1 MARARAH
8 AQVHLLDV
16 GPQEYADAILCQF
29 GTRTVLLDG
38 AHPADHRGREG
49 HPSIP
54 EQLDALLGPARP
66 HRIDLLVVTH
76 AHQDHIGCLP
86 KLVADDVV
94 RFRWALVPDL
104 ELGWGRA
111 ADEDRDADIPDA
123 RVRQLVAALRDE
135 CAPLSPAA
143 SDARIAEF
151 VADAV
156 SLEDTYRT
164 MLATLRRR
172 RTRVVRIGR
181 DATGPLERAFRAIGL
196 RVLGPSEA
204 QALRCADVI
213 NRLSRDAADRV
224 ADLFAGD
231 AALTPVAAYRR
242 LAAGDLDALD
252 VSRPGPAVNLQ
263 SAVTTFEF
271 GGSRFLFAGD
281 MQFEDPQVSEPGVV
295 SEVQALRQRVSA
307 AAPFAL
313 AKLSHHGSD
322 NAFSDAILSELG
334 GTVLFGI
341 CAGEHSTQHPHPA
354 TLRLLDR
361 HRGDIRWARTDRNGR
376 VSMSFDTQPPSVRP
390 SQGSL
395 NDERPNS
402 EDVAVAAPAVPAPR
416 PVAPP
421 AARVETRAAG
431 GASGVVE
438 VLAKIPHVD
447 TRVTITVEVSPSAAA
462 RAAAPAATGRAP
474 DVRRLGQGRALPA
487 LLFVTSA
494 AGLARNIGREEAAE
508 VVAAIQGAGMTLCDL
523 PADLPDAT
531 AAAAIVR
538 QRLQDDGLA
547 GVVLVGGHD
556 VVPHQSVDTLPAE
569 LRARLGDSDDPDRFV
584 VWSDEVYG
592 DADGD
597 GLPELPVSRIPDGK
611 SADLVLNALRAGAP
625 PPGERAGIRNV
636 ARPFAEDVFG
646 AIGGSRALLVSRPT
660 VFDQNPAL
668 RLDADQLYFMLH
680 GDYVDATRFWG
691 EDTDDNRE
699 AVNIGTLPAAIGG
712 VVFTGCCWGALTTET
727 PAGMLLPGRPF
738 GLKTPDASI
747 ALSTLAR
754 GALAFVGCTGAH
766 YSPTQAPYDYFGGP
780 MHRAF
785 WTHYGAGRPP
795 ARALFDAKIDYI
807 AGMPHGRRS
816 AAQTAI
822 EFKILRQYT
831 CLGLG
836 W

>member
-1 MARARAH
+1 MAR

-16 GPQEYADAILCQF
+16 GPQEYSDAVLCQF

-54 EQLDALLGPARP
+54 EQLDALLGGTRP
-66 HRIDLLVVTH
+66 HKLDLLVITH

-104 ELGWGRA
+104 EFGWGRA
-111 ADEDRDADIPDA
+111 GGEDRDADIPDA
-123 RVRQLVAALRDE
+123 RVRELVAALRDE

-143 SDARIAEF
+143 TDARIAEF

-156 SLEDTYRT
+156 SLEETYRT

-172 RTRVVRIGR
+172 RTKIVRIGR
-181 DATGPLERAFRAIGL
+181 DATGPIQRAFRTIRL
-196 RVLGPSEA
+196 RVLGPSEE
-204 QALRCADVI
+204 QALRCADIV

-224 ADLFAGD
+224 ADLFAAD
-231 AALTPVAAYRR
+231 AALTPAQAYRR
-242 LAAGDLDALD
+242 LAAGDLDAMD

-271 GGSRFLFAGD
+271 GGNRFLFAGD
-281 MQFEDPQVSEPGVV
+281 MQFEDPQVSEPNVV
-295 SEVQALRQRVSA
+295 REMQALRQRVSA

-322 NAFSDAILSELG
+322 NAFSESFLSALG
-334 GTVLFGI
+334 GTVLLGI
-341 CAGEHSTQHPHPA
+341 CAGKHSTHHPHPA
-354 TLRLLDR
+354 TLRVLDR
-361 HRGDIRWARTDRNGR
+361 HRDDIRWARTDRNGL
-376 VSMSFDTQPPSVRP
+376 VTMSFDTQPPTVQLAR
-390 SQGSL
+390 GRL

-402 EDVAVAAPAVPAPR
+402 EDVLVATPAVTGPR
-416 PVAPP
+416 P
-421 AARVETRAAG
+421 AAG
-431 GASGVVE
+431 PASPAVRIETLGGAAGVVE
-438 VLAKIPHVD
+438 IVARIPHVD
-447 TRVTITVEVSPSAAA
+447 TRVAITVEVSPSAGVTGA
-462 RAAAPAATGRAP
+462 RVAGTGRLP
-474 DVRRLGQGRALPA
+474 DAGRLGEGRELPR
-487 LLFVTSA
+487 LLFVTSTA
-494 AGLARNIGREEAAE
+494 ALARNIGRQEAAS
-508 VVAAIQGAGMTLCDL
+508 VVAAIEGAAMPLCDL
-523 PADLPDAT
+523 PADVADAA

-538 QRLQDDGLA
+538 PRLREADGLA
-547 GVVLVGGHD
+547 GVVIVGGPD
-556 VVPHQSVDTLPAE
+556 VVPHQSVDALPAD

-592 DADGD
+592 DSDGD

-611 SADLVLNALRAGAP
+611 SADLVLKALRASAP
-625 PPGERAGIRNV
+625 APGERAGIRNV
-636 ARPFAEDVFG
+636 ARPFADGIFG
-646 AIGGSRALLVSRPT
+646 AIGGTRALLVSEPY

-668 RLDADQLYFMLH
+668 QLDADQVYFMLH

-699 AVNIGTLPAAIGG
+699 AVNLGNLPDTIRG

-727 PAGMLLPGRPF
+727 PAGMLVPGRPF
-738 GLKTPDASI
+738 GIKTPDASI

-766 YSPTQAPYDYFGGP
+766 YSPTQPPYDYFGGP

-785 WTHYGAGRPP
+785 WKHYAAGRAP
-795 ARALFDAKIDYI
+795 ARALLDAKIDYI
-807 AGMPHGRRS
+807 AGMPHGRQS